1 MNIWIA
7 ASNGETELVE
17 KFISQGQ
24 TANSKDDNGYTPVHA
39 AAAYGHIDLLK
50 KLVHEYNG
58 DVNIRDSDDD
68 TPLHHCEDATT
79 ARFLIEQLGADHKLT
94 NNEGKTCF
102 QVWQET
108 CDDNLELLKYAEEV
122 LGESVFGSSLGIDQ
136 EQLKQFKDSI
146 RYTLENDPV
155 DETDPESLERR
166 KKLESII
173 QGENAEEELEQ
184 YIRDMIHKQFF
195 SGNAE
200 NDVSESNKRMK

>member
-17 KFISQGQ
+17 KFIKQGQ
-24 TANSKDDNGYTPVHA
+24 TANDKDENGYTPIHA

-50 KLVHEYNG
+50 KLVQEHNG
-58 DVNIRDSDDD
+58 DVNIKDSDND

-79 ARFLIEQLGADHKLT
+79 ARSLIEQLGADRELL

-108 CDDNLELLKYAEEV
+108 CDDNLDLLRYAEEV
-122 LGESVFGSSLGIDQ
+122 LGETIFNTSLGIDK
-136 EQLKQFKDSI
+136 EQLNQFKDNI

-173 QGENAEEELEQ
+173 QGENAEEELEK
-184 YIRDMIHKQFF
+184 YIRDLIHNQFF
-195 SGNAE
+195 SNNNDSSE
-200 NDVSESNKRMK
+200 NNKRVK